1 MRAEEGST
9 GQANLFSMATQRP
22 PIYTTMS
29 DVKETDQD
37 KADPQKDARR
47 IARILRK
54 GDYDYDGSKY
64 VFKLARKC
72 AGLKPP
78 QSRDNTVD
86 RMTQEETKAF
96 IDQAYS
102 TDGRRGL
109 MLRTLLETMLR
120 VSEFVSLQVE
130 DVSFEEELI
139 IVREGKGGKRRE
151 VPIASPLARELK
163 LHVGGRNT
171 GPLFQSPRGGSYSAR
186 RIQQI
191 VKETAQDAGIQ
202 KRVYPHLL
210 RHTMATR
217 LVNQGMPIEH
227 VRKVLGHESIDTTRI
242 YAETATDSVQESFQ
256 DAIE

>member
-1 MRAEEGST
+1 
-9 GQANLFSMATQRP
+9 
-22 PIYTTMS
+22 MS
-29 DVKETDQD
+29 D
-37 KADPQKDARR
+37 PQEDAKR
-47 IARILRK
+47 IARILRN

-64 VFKLARKC
+64 VFKLARQR

-78 QSRDNTVD
+78 ENRKNTVD
-86 RMTQEETKAF
+86 RMTREETERF
-96 IDQAYS
+96 IDEAYA

-130 DVSFEEELI
+130 DVSFEEGLI
-139 IVREGKGGKRRE
+139 IVRDGKGGKRRE
-151 VPIASPLARELK
+151 VPIMDSLVRELK

-171 GPLFQSPRGGSYSAR
+171 GPLFQSPRGGTYSAR

-191 VKETAQDAGIQ
+191 VKETAQEAGIT

-210 RHTMATR
+210 RHTMATH
-217 LVNQGMPIEH
+217 LVNGGMPIEH

-242 YAETATDSVQESFQ
+242 YAETATYSVNESFKE
-256 DAIE
+256 AINGE

>member
-1 MRAEEGST
+1 
-9 GQANLFSMATQRP
+9 
-22 PIYTTMS
+22 MS
-29 DVKETDQD
+29 N
-37 KADPQKDARR
+37 PQKDAKR
-47 IARILRK
+47 IARILRN

-64 VFKLARKC
+64 VFKLARRR

-78 QSRDNTVD
+78 ESRGNTVD
-86 RMTQEETKAF
+86 RMTREETEAF
-96 IDQAYS
+96 IDQAYA

-130 DVSFEEELI
+130 DVSFEEGI
-139 IVREGKGGKRRE
+139 VIVRDGKGGKRRE
-151 VPIASPLARELK
+151 VPISDSLSRELK

-171 GPLFQSPRGGSYSAR
+171 GPLFQSPRGGGYSAR

-191 VKETAQDAGIQ
+191 VKETAEEAGIQ

-217 LVNQGMPIEH
+217 LVNGGMPIEH

-242 YAETATDSVQESFQ
+242 YAETATESVQQSYEEARS
-256 DAIE
+256 DT

>member
-1 MRAEEGST
+1 MP
-9 GQANLFSMATQRP
+9 N
-22 PIYTTMS
+22 
-29 DVKETDQD
+29 
-37 KADPQKDARR
+37 PQEDAKR
-47 IARILRK
+47 IARILRN

-64 VFKLARKC
+64 LFKLARRR

-78 QSRDNTVD
+78 ESRDSTVD
-86 RMTQEETKAF
+86 RMTREETEQF
-96 IDQAYS
+96 VGEAYA

-130 DVSFEEELI
+130 DISFEEGLV
-139 IVREGKGGKRRE
+139 IVRDGKGGKRRE
-151 VPIASPLARELK
+151 VPITESLSRELK

-171 GPLFQSPRGGSYSAR
+171 GPLFQSPRGGTYSAR

-191 VKETAQDAGIQ
+191 VKETAEAAGIT

-217 LVNQGMPIEH
+217 LVNGGMPIEH

-242 YAETATDSVQESFQ
+242 YAETATASVQESFQ
-256 DAIE
+256 EATSDS

>member
-1 MRAEEGST
+1 MST
-9 GQANLFSMATQRP
+9 
-22 PIYTTMS
+22 
-29 DVKETDQD
+29 
-37 KADPQKDARR
+37 PQEDAKR
-47 IARILRK
+47 IARILQS

-64 VFKLARKC
+64 LFKLARQR

-78 QSRDNTVD
+78 ENRKNTVD
-86 RMTQEETKAF
+86 RMTQEETRRF
-96 IDQAYS
+96 IDQAYT

-120 VSEFVSLQVE
+120 VGEFVSLQVE
-130 DVSFEEELI
+130 DVSFAENLI
-139 IVREGKGGKRRE
+139 IVRDGKGGKRRE
-151 VPIASPLARELK
+151 VPIADSLARELK

-171 GPLFQSPRGGSYSAR
+171 GPLFQSPRGGIYSAR

-191 VKETAQDAGIQ
+191 VKETAQEADLQ

-217 LVNQGMPIEH
+217 LVNGGMPIEH

-242 YAETATDSVQESFQ
+242 YAETATKSVQESFEEASR
-256 DAIE
+256 DA